1 MIFIIDK
8 RKMVEIYNP
17 DETDLTVTIVK
28 SIFTERFIR
37 TLTTRIY

>member
-17 DETDLTVTIVK
+17 DETDLIVTIVK